1 MGKSSGGGT
10 QTVVNKTDL
19 PQWVTDAAQKNLNAS
34 YDVSSNLM
42 GPYQGQR
49 VAGMTGGQLQDINN
63 VQQNVGS
70 TQPAFGY
77 AQNTAAGLTNYQPG
91 QINAGSLA
99 GTDLSSYM
107 NPYTQNVINS
117 GLQSL
122 DIQRQQ
128 ALNQVG
134 DQALRTGAFGGSRQ
148 GVSEGV
154 TNAGAAM
161 QAGQLASGLQA
172 QNFAQAQAA
181 AQNDLNRNLQAQTAN
196 QQAGLSGAGLNLQAA
211 NNLGTLA
218 AQGQNSFLQGN
229 AAALAGQEGIQN
241 QNQQQLAAQQQ
252 AYQEQQQF
260 PVQQLQIPLQALGA
274 TPYGQ
279 SSTQTSPGP
288 STNLGYSALGGA
300 GVGAQIGNMLMPAT
314 ATSMGLGGYGAG
326 AGALLGLL
334 SDEDEKTNIQKLGKD
349 PRTGLPM
356 YAYDYKSDVAAAK
369 RSGKPMPPKRVGPMA
384 QDIEKT
390 QFGSVGE
397 IGGKKVI
404 RSLGFGG

>member
-10 QTVVNKTDL
+10 QTVVNKTEL
-19 PQWVTDAAQKNLNAS
+19 PQWVQDAAQKNLNAS
-34 YDVSSNLM
+34 YDVSANLM

-49 VAGMTGGQLQDINN
+49 VASMTPGQLQDINN

-91 QINAGSLA
+91 QVNAGSLA
-99 GTDLSSYM
+99 NTDLSSYM

-128 ALNQVG
+128 ALNGIG
-134 DQALRTGAFGGSRQ
+134 DQAIKTGAFGGSRQ
-148 GVSEGV
+148 GISEGV

-161 QAGQLASGLQA
+161 QAGQLASQLQNQNFMQA
-172 QNFAQAQAA
+172 QSA
-181 AQNDLNRNLQAQTAN
+181 AQNDLNRNLQAQGMN
-196 QQAGLSGAGLNLQAA
+196 QQAGLSGAGLNLSAA
-211 NNLGTLA
+211 NALGQLA

-252 AYQEQQQF
+252 LYNEQQQF
-260 PVQQLQIPLQALGA
+260 PIQQLQIPLQALGA

-279 SSTQTSPGP
+279 TSSTTGPGP
-288 STNLGYSALGGA
+288 TTNLGYSALGGA
-300 GVGAQIGNMLMPAT
+300 GVGAQIG
-314 ATSMGLGGYGAG
+314 SMLGGYGGLG
-326 AGALLGLL
+326 ASLGGLLGLL
-334 SDEDEKTNIQKLGKD
+334 SDERMKTDVEKLGKD
-349 PRTGLPM
+349 PSTGLQT
-356 YAYDYKSDVAAAK
+356 YAYRYKGD
-369 RSGKPMPPKRVGPMA
+369 PKSYPKVVGPMA
-384 QDIEKT
+384 QEVERKYP
-390 QFGSVGE
+390 GSVRE

-404 RSLGFGG
+404 GNLGFGARA

>member
-10 QTVVNKTDL
+10 QTVTNQTQYPDWVNN
-19 PQWVTDAAQKNLNAS
+19 AAQKNLNAS
-34 YDVSSNLM
+34 YQVAGNLI
-42 GPYQGQR
+42 GPYSGQR
-49 VAGMTGGQLQDINN
+49 VASMTPAQTADINN

-70 TQPAFGY
+70 TNPAFAY
-77 AQNTAAGLTNYQPG
+77 AQGTAADLTNYQPA
-91 QINAGSLA
+91 QVNAGSLA
-99 GTDLSSYM
+99 GTDLSGYM

-134 DQALRTGAFGGSRQ
+134 DQAIKTGAFGGSRQ

-154 TNAGAAM
+154 TNAGSAM

-181 AQNDLNRNLQAQTAN
+181 AQNDLNRNLQAQGMN

-229 AAALAGQEGIQN
+229 AAALAGQEGIQA
-241 QNQQQLAAQQQ
+241 NQQAQLDAAKQ
-252 AYQEQQQF
+252 YYTEQQQF
-260 PVQQLQIPLQALGA
+260 PIQQLQIPLQALGA
-274 TPYGQ
+274 TPYGGTT
-279 SSTQTSPGP
+279 TQTSPGP

-300 GVGAQIGNMLMPAT
+300 GVGAQIGSLIPAL
-314 ATSMGLGGYGAG
+314 GGGYGAG

-369 RSGKPMPPKRVGPMA
+369 RNGKPMPPKRVGPMA

>member
-10 QTVVNKTDL
+10 QTVVNKTEL
-19 PQWVTDAAQKNLNAS
+19 PQWVQDAGQKNLNAA
-34 YDVSSNLM
+34 YQVAGNLM

-49 VAGMTGGQLQDINN
+49 VASMTPNQLQDINS

-70 TQPAFGY
+70 TNPAFAY
-77 AQNTAAGLTNYQPG
+77 AQGTAADLTNYQPA
-91 QINAGSLA
+91 QVNAGSLA
-99 GTDLSSYM
+99 QTDLSGYM
-107 NPYTQNVINS
+107 NPYTNNVINS
-117 GLQSL
+117 GLQAL

-128 ALNQVG
+128 ALNGIG
-134 DQALRTGAFGGSRQ
+134 DQAIKTGAFGGSRQ

-161 QAGQLASGLQA
+161 QAGNLAAQLQA

-181 AQNDLNRNLQAQTAN
+181 AQNDLNRNLQAQGMN
-196 QQAGLSGAGLNLQAA
+196 QQAGLSGAGLNLSAA
-211 NNLGTLA
+211 NQLGSLA

-229 AAALAGQEGIQN
+229 AAALAGQEGIQQ
-241 QNQQQLAAQQQ
+241 QNQAQLAAQQQ

-260 PVQQLQIPLQALGA
+260 PIQQLQIPLQALGA

-279 SSTQTSPGP
+279 TSTTTGPGP
-288 STNLGYSALGGA
+288 TTNLGYSALGGL
-300 GVGAQIGNMLMPAT
+300 GVGAQIGSMLPGVGAGFG
-314 ATSMGLGGYGAG
+314 ALGGLG
-326 AGALLGLL
+326 LGLL
-334 SDEDEKTNIQKLGKD
+334 SDEREKTNIQKLGKD

-356 YAYDYKSDVAAAK
+356 YAYDYKSDVEAAE
-369 RSGKPMPPKRVGPMA
+369 RSGRPMPPKRVGPMA
-384 QDIEKT
+384 QDIQKT

-397 IGGKKVI
+397 IGGKKVV